1 MGMRRRAL
9 GWATIVGIVAVTA
22 GVCWVLAQGERE
34 TAAGFA
40 AEYPF
45 HSGEDVQ
52 PDARQ
57 VRVIAT
63 DKLGGPLIG
72 AELTARNMLL
82 EQQPATSRHHF
93 PIAGTD
99 GDWVVYNITSRGL
112 SLGVSCLGYA
122 RGSDSDHARISD
134 LASAPD
140 TCRFTLY
147 RGANATG
154 RVVDLDTGEPIEGA
168 RVVLPGGNAV
178 TDADGRY
185 AANHI
190 SPTTEPAAR
199 IRARARDYVPAHSGE
214 IRFEDETA
222 CVIPDIRL
230 QRGGFIVGDTL
241 RPEKADEDIYFRAS
255 AGLERL
261 DKENR
266 SHSTDVKPVAPDG
279 TFRLGPIRPST
290 HVLRIRAG
298 NSPGKKSVA
307 QLIQNPRNWN
317 RAWEARKPGVE
328 VKSGEETDVGTIE
341 LELISE
347 ERATD
352 GWAY

>member
-1 MGMRRRAL
+1 
-9 GWATIVGIVAVTA
+9 
-22 GVCWVLAQGERE
+22 
-34 TAAGFA
+34 
-40 AEYPF
+40 
-45 HSGEDVQ
+45 
-52 PDARQ
+52 
-57 VRVIAT
+57 
-63 DKLGGPLIG
+63 
-72 AELTARNMLL
+72 
-82 EQQPATSRHHF
+82 
-93 PIAGTD
+93 
-99 GDWVVYNITSRGL
+99 
-112 SLGVSCLGYA
+112 
-122 RGSDSDHARISD
+122 
-134 LASAPD
+134 
-140 TCRFTLY
+140 
-147 RGANATG
+147 
-154 RVVDLDTGEPIEGA
+154 
-168 RVVLPGGNAV
+168 
-178 TDADGRY
+178 
-185 AANHI
+185 
-190 SPTTEPAAR
+190 
-199 IRARARDYVPAHSGE
+199 
-214 IRFEDETA
+214 
-222 CVIPDIRL
+222 
-230 QRGGFIVGDTL
+230 GFIVGDTL